1 LLVTHPK
8 IADAAVIGAPDPE
21 MGEKV
26 VAVVQPT
33 DWREAGPRLRDE
45 LMAFARANIS
55 HVKAPKQIDF
65 LNELPRSATG
75 KLYKRLLRD
84 AYWGKTSTIV

>member
-1 LLVTHPK
+1 MMEPPANTN
-8 IADAAVIGAPDPE
+8 D
-21 MGEKV
+21 
-26 VAVVQPT
+26 
-33 DWREAGPRLRDE
+33 LRAE

-65 LNELPRSATG
+65 MEQLPRHQTG
-75 KLYKRLLRD
+75 KLYKRLIRD